1 MSSFLRLAL
10 MAGMACLSIF
20 AAAADDILPD
30 PTAPGGLLAAPA
42 RKYSALPEIMLRL
55 DTIAGDD
62 AADSF
67 RVPETASVK
76 NKPSINSALDLAAT
90 GGVSKNR
97 TALGV
102 GHRNGMKPR
111 AAAGLRAGLGTGPGQ
126 PDRILAPAHAKA
138 VESGDETAGPSFN
151 DDGLPNKPASKEPT
165 GKAAFQAIISGSQP
179 PPSSARSISLPQAL
193 QLAFRNNPEINAAR
207 AGLRGIGETVSQA
220 RASSLPSV
228 FATVNAESAFSDIGG
243 SGSLRQADRYD
254 LGLEL
259 NQKLFDGFQTGHK
272 VAEARAQVSA
282 AREELVNLEQNILYS
297 TATVYMDVLRNREIV
312 ALRRKNM
319 GFLDEQVRAANGL
332 REIGEG
338 TLTDVA
344 QARSQRALAEALLST
359 AVADLE
365 TSEAMF
371 QTVVGAAPTRLM
383 PASLPKS
390 LLPATIKE
398 AQSVAQSEHPVIH
411 ATRFSADA
419 AASNVGAAQGALLPS
434 INLTAS
440 LNDTFAPDTVSSG
453 SGTVTSN
460 QGQLKAAVGIKLTVP
475 LFQGGGASSRVRQ
488 AQDVRDQRRI
498 EVEGSRARVRA
509 AVATAWA
516 QLKAAKANV
525 AGFEAR
531 VASGAIALDG
541 VLEERSV
548 GQRTTLDVLNA
559 NDQLITS
566 QILLLGAQRDLIVAS
581 YAMLSSMGRLSIKRV
596 SRNIL

>member
-1 MSSFLRLAL
+1 MSSFLRLAWIV
-10 MAGMACLSIF
+10 GMACLCSF
-20 AAAADDILPD
+20 AAAADDIAPE
-30 PTAPGGLLAAPA
+30 PTAPGGLLAATA
-42 RKYSALPEIMLRL
+42 RKYSALPENMLRL
-55 DTIAGDD
+55 ETIAGDD

-76 NKPSINSALDLAAT
+76 NKPSLDSALDLAAT
-90 GGVSKNR
+90 GAVSKSR
-97 TALGV
+97 TDLGF
-102 GHRNGMKPR
+102 GHRKGLESS
-111 AAAGLRAGLGTGPGQ
+111 AAVGLRAGLETEPGQ
-126 PDRILAPAHAKA
+126 LDRILAPARAKA
-138 VESGDETAGPSFN
+138 VASEEETASPSFN
-151 DDGLPNKPASKEPT
+151 NDGLSNKPASKELT

-179 PPSSARSISLPQAL
+179 PRDSAKSISLRQAL

-220 RASSLPSV
+220 RASGLPSV
-228 FATVNAESAFSDIGG
+228 FATFNAESAFSGIGG
-243 SGSLRQADRYD
+243 SGRFRQADRYD

-272 VAEARAQVSA
+272 VAGARAQVSA
-282 AREELVNLEQNILYS
+282 AREELLNLEQNVLYS

-319 GFLDEQVRAANGL
+319 GFLDEQVRVANGL

-344 QARSQRALAEALLST
+344 QARSQRALAEALLSS
-359 AVADLE
+359 AVAELE

-371 QTVVGAAPTRLM
+371 QKMVGAAPTRLM

-411 ATRFSADA
+411 ATRFTADA

-440 LNDTFAPDTVSSG
+440 LNDTFAPDSVSSAN
-453 SGTVTSN
+453 GTVTGN

-498 EVEGSRARVRA
+498 EVESSRARVRA

-531 VASGAIALDG
+531 VASGGIALDG
-541 VLEERSV
+541 VLEQRSV

-566 QILLLGAQRDLIVAS
+566 QILLLGAQRDMIVAS
-581 YAMLSSMGRLSIKRV
+581 YAMLSSIGRLSIKKI